1 MVVWGWI
8 CPLQREVELEEIDG
22 SPAALRRTVAAGAIF
37 FPPSSNPCNLC
48 RLSSRKNTHFCLLM
62 SPRALAPDE
71 TAR

>member
-22 SPAALRRTVAAGAIF
+22 SPAALRRTIAAGLF
-37 FPPSSNPCNLC
+37 FSNPYNLC

-62 SPRALAPDE
+62 SHTLAPDE
-71 TAR
+71 RIG